1 MDQYLGFFSV
11 DVWTVIFTWV
21 NMFILFTIVKKLLF
35 KPVMKVL
42 DQRDAEIKKIYDE
55 ANQANEK
62 AVNLEKEY
70 SEKMAQAR
78 DEAGEIIKQATLSA
92 QRREQ
97 EIISDA
103 QEKVAIMTKR
113 AESEIAQQEVS
124 FMVNEAKLQ
133 FEADLLAT
141 KRALAAKK
149 KDLEDAKMTYPLNT
163 KTIIDLQIEVEG
175 LEDGIKRMDK
185 LRKEFGF

>member
-21 NMFILFTIVKKLLF
+21 NMFILFTLVKKLLF

-42 DQRDAEIKKIYDE
+42 DQRDAEIRKIYDE

-103 QEKVAIMTKR
+103 QEKATIMTKR
-113 AESEIAQQEVS
+113 AEAEIAQERKKAYQEIKNEISDISVAIAGK
-124 FMVNEAKLQ
+124 MVQREITAKDHEVLISQ
-133 FEADLLAT
+133 F
-141 KRALAAKK
+141 
-149 KDLEDAKMTYPLNT
+149 
-163 KTIIDLQIEVEG
+163 IENVGEV
-175 LEDGIKRMDK
+175 
-185 LRKEFGF
+185 

>member
-78 DEAGEIIKQATLSA
+78 EEAGEIIKQATLSA

-103 QEKVAIMTKR
+103 QEKAAIMTKR
-113 AESEIAQQEVS
+113 AEAENAQERKKAYQEIKNDISDISVAIAGKMVQREITAEDHQALISQFIENVGEV
-124 FMVNEAKLQ
+124 
-133 FEADLLAT
+133 
-141 KRALAAKK
+141 
-149 KDLEDAKMTYPLNT
+149 
-163 KTIIDLQIEVEG
+163 
-175 LEDGIKRMDK
+175 
-185 LRKEFGF
+185 

>member
-42 DQRDAEIKKIYDE
+42 DQRDAEIKKSYDE

-78 DEAGEIIKQATLSA
+78 DESGEIIKQAALSA

-113 AESEIAQQEVS
+113 AEAEIAQERKKAYQEIKNDISDISVAIAGK
-124 FMVNEAKLQ
+124 MVQREITA
-133 FEADLLAT
+133 EDH
-141 KRALAAKK
+141 RAL
-149 KDLEDAKMTYPLNT
+149 
-163 KTIIDLQIEVEG
+163 ISQFIENVGEV
-175 LEDGIKRMDK
+175 
-185 LRKEFGF
+185 